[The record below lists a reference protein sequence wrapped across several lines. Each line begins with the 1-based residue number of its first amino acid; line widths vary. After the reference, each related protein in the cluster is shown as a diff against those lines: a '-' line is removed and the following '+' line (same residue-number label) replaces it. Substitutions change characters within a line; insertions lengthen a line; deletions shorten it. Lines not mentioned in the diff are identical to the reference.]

1 MKKLLLLSLFGVT
14 LSVSEA
20 QNGFTTYT
28 TSPAFTG
35 GIVLKESALVI
46 DNAGNKWIGFTD
58 VSGATPNVGLVK
70 HDGTTWTVYNTT
82 STPALPSTN
91 ISSLAKDNIGNIWIG
106 TKGAG
111 LVKFDGVN
119 FTTYNTSNGLPSN
132 TITCIETNGMQVYV
146 GTRFGLSRF
155 DGVNFTNYTVA
166 NGKVPSDTITSI
178 KAETAN
184 VIWLGGLNRL
194 VQFTINSSFTTSSYV
209 NKTISPVSGN
219 INCIYID
226 GSNTKWLG
234 TTTNGVLNYSGTSF
248 INVYSMYDIYGCNYY
263 PIAPIYDIAEGL
275 NNGIVYKTQSK
286 SFTTPTSWVTGIIEL
301 APNGKIYQY
310 LSSGFNTGD
319 FIEKNGTNLVIS
331 QIGSTSAFTSGTPKM
346 YCSFDKTN
354 YISSLDF
361 VNSNNFKSLD
371 INNIKAG
378 IANRSDMH
386 WDIGGSG
393 NALYQ
398 VPKGKGTS
406 SNFASALWIGG
417 FDNANQLHGGAQTYR
432 QSGVDFWPG
441 PLDTTT
447 ALTNT
452 TVATNYDKIWK
463 VSYTDINNYITNF
476 NAGNVQ
482 NGSYIP
488 TEDILTWPAKGTGNY
503 SRNLAPFVDNNHN
516 GIYDPLTGGDYP
528 KIKGDQALYFI
539 YNDNLGAH
547 GSSSCTPM
555 GIEVQAMAYA
565 YGCPNVVN
573 GKPELTYTT
582 FYDYKII
589 NRSATNYH
597 DVYVS
602 MWSDV
607 DLGFYNDDYIGSNV
621 EDNYGYAYNADN
633 YDENGSGLLGYGAYI
648 PAQGFAIVK
657 GPTAIVNDGIDNN
670 NDGIVD
676 EPNEDCKLNKFTYF
690 NNNIAGTTLGAT
702 DPITCFEY
710 RNYMTGFWRDSTA
723 FTCGGNAYGGTT
735 PTSWVYTGDVTTGV
749 STVTNS
755 SCGTTNWTEITAGN
769 FAGDRRLIMSSGP
782 FLLNAGQMQEVEY
795 AFVTSFDSSS
805 TTNANLLSVAK
816 LKTDVQK
823 VKNFYNLTNKP
834 NCFLTVGITELLKQ
848 NDFML
853 YPNPAKSV
861 LTIKSTLEGSATM
874 DYDVIDVLG
883 KTVIKNE
890 TTNLNFNINISDL
903 NSGIYFLRL
912 KINNSIVVKKFVKE

>member
-1 MKKLLLLSLFGVT
+1 MKKLLLLSLFAAT

-35 GIVLKESALVI
+35 GIILKESALLV

-58 VSGATPNVGLVK
+58 LAGSTPNVGLVK
-70 HDGTTWTVYNTT
+70 HNGTTWTIYNTS
-82 STPALPSTN
+82 STPALPTTN
-91 ISSLAKDNIGNIWIG
+91 ISALAKDNVGNIWIG
-106 TKGAG
+106 TKGFG
-111 LVKFDGVN
+111 LVKFDGTN
-119 FTTYNTSNGLPSN
+119 FTTYNTTNGLPSN
-132 TITCIETNGMQVYV
+132 TITCIETNGTQVYV
-146 GTRFGLSRF
+146 GTRSGLSRF

-209 NKTISPVSGN
+209 NKTILPATGN

-234 TTTNGVLNYSGTSF
+234 TTTVGVLMYNGTSF
-248 INVYSMYDIYGCNYY
+248 MNANSIYEIYGSKI
-263 PIAPIYDIAEGL
+263 PTAVYDIAQGL
-275 NNGIVYKTQSK
+275 NNGIALKMTTSSNV
-286 SFTTPTSWVTGIIEL
+286 SFGIIEL
-301 APNGKIYQY
+301 ATNAKVYQY
-310 LSSGFNTGD
+310 FSSGYNTGD
-319 FIEKNGTNLVIS
+319 FIEKYGTNLIIS
-331 QIGSTSAFTSGTPKM
+331 QNGTAYTSGTPKM
-346 YCSFDKTN
+346 YYSFDKTN
-354 YISSLDF
+354 YLLPLGV
-361 VNSNNFKSLD
+361 VNSDNFKSLD
-371 INNIKAG
+371 INKIKAG

-386 WDIGGSG
+386 WDLGGNG
-393 NALYQ
+393 NALYE
-398 VPKGKGTS
+398 VPKGSGKH

-417 FDNANQLHGGAQTYR
+417 LDNANQLHGGAQTYR

-463 VSYTDINNYITNF
+463 VSYTDINNYISNF

-503 SRNLAPFVDNNHN
+503 SRNLAPFVDNNNN

-565 YGCPNVVN
+565 YGCANAVS

-589 NRSATNYH
+589 NRTATNYH

-607 DLGFYNDDYIGSNV
+607 DLGFYNDDFIGSNV
-621 EDNYGYAYNADN
+621 ADNYGYAYNADN
-633 YDENGSGLLGYGAYI
+633 YDETSSGLIGYGAYM
-648 PAQGFAIVK
+648 PAQGFAVVK
-657 GPTAIVNDGIDNN
+657 GPTAIINDGIDNN

-690 NNNIAGTTLGAT
+690 NNNIGAT
-702 DPITCFEY
+702 PLGTVDPITCY
-710 RNYMTGFWRDSTA
+710 QIRNYMTGFWRDSTA
-723 FTCGGNAYGGTT
+723 FTCGGYAYGGTT
-735 PTSWVYTGDVTTGV
+735 PTSWAYTGDVNTGI
-749 STVTNS
+749 STAPNS
-755 SCGTTNWTEITAGN
+755 SCGATNWTEISAGN
-769 FAGDRRLIMSSGP
+769 LPNDRRLIVSSGP

-805 TTNANLLSVAK
+805 TSNSNLLSVAK

-874 DYDVIDVLG
+874 DYDIIDVLG
-883 KTVIKNE
+883 KTIIKNE

>member
-1 MKKLLLLSLFGVT
+1 MKKLLLLSLFGAT

-35 GIVLKESALVI
+35 GIVLKESALLV

-58 VSGATPNVGLVK
+58 INAANPNVGLAK
-70 HDGTTWTVYNTT
+70 HNGTAWTIYNTT
-82 STPALPSTN
+82 STPALPTTN
-91 ISSLAKDNIGNIWIG
+91 ISSLAKDNAGNIWIG
-106 TKGAG
+106 TKGFG
-111 LVKFDGVN
+111 LVKFDGTN

-132 TITCIETNGMQVYV
+132 TITCIETNGTQVYV
-146 GTRFGLSRF
+146 GTRYGLSRY

-178 KAETAN
+178 KAETGN

-194 VQFTINSSFTTSSYV
+194 VQFNINSSFSTSTYV

-219 INCIYID
+219 INCIYVD

-234 TTTNGVLNYSGTSF
+234 TTTVGLLSYNGTSF
-248 INVYSMYDIYGCNYY
+248 TNANSIYEIYGSKI
-263 PIAPIYDIAEGL
+263 PTAVYDIAQGL
-275 NNGIVYKTQSK
+275 NNGVALKM
-286 SFTTPTSWVTGIIEL
+286 TTSSNVSSGIIEL
-301 APNGKIYQY
+301 AANSKVYQY
-310 LSSGFNTGD
+310 FSSGYNTGD
-319 FIEKNGTNLVIS
+319 FIEKYGTNLIIS
-331 QIGSTSAFTSGTPKM
+331 QNGTAYTSGTPKM
-346 YCSFDKTN
+346 YHSFDKTN
-354 YISSLDF
+354 YLLPLGA

-371 INNIKAG
+371 INNVKAG

-386 WDIGGSG
+386 WDLGGLG
-393 NALYQ
+393 NALYE
-398 VPKGKGTS
+398 VPKGSGKH

-417 FDNANQLHGGAQTYR
+417 LDNINQLHGGAQTYR

-463 VSYTDINNYITNF
+463 VSYTDINNFITNF

-503 SRNLAPFVDNNHN
+503 SRNLAPFVDNNNN

-539 YNDNLGAH
+539 YNDNLAAH
-547 GSSSCTPM
+547 GSTSCTPM

-573 GKPELTYTT
+573 GKPELSYTT

-589 NRSATNYH
+589 NRTATNYH

-607 DLGFYNDDYIGSNV
+607 DLGFYNDDYIGSNIA
-621 EDNYGYAYNADN
+621 DNYGYAYNADN
-633 YDENGSGLLGYGAYI
+633 FDETSSGLIGYGAYI
-648 PAQGFAIVK
+648 PAQGFAVVK
-657 GPTAIVNDGIDNN
+657 GPTAILNDGIDNN
-670 NDGIVD
+670 NNGTVD
-676 EPNEDCKLNKFTYF
+676 EINEDCKLNKFTFF
-690 NNNIAGTTLGAT
+690 NNNIGSTPLGTT
-702 DPITCFEY
+702 DPQSCFEY

-735 PTSWVYTGDVTTGV
+735 PTNWAYTGDVNTGI
-749 STVTNS
+749 STATNS
-755 SCGTTNWTEITAGN
+755 SCGSINWTEISAGN
-769 FAGDRRLIMSSGP
+769 LPNDRRLIVSSGP

-795 AFVTSFDSSS
+795 AFVTSFDSTS

-834 NCFLTVGITELLKQ
+834 NCFLALGITELLKQ

-861 LTIKSTLEGSATM
+861 LTIKSTLEGSATL
-874 DYDVIDVLG
+874 DYDIIDVLG
-883 KTVIKNE
+883 KTIIKNE

-912 KINNSIVVKKFVKE
+912 KINNSIIVKKFVKE

>member
-1 MKKLLLLSLFGVT
+1 MKKLLLLSLFGIT

-28 TSPAFTG
+28 TNLTLS
-35 GIVLKESALVI
+35 GITPKESALLV

-58 VSGATPNVGLVK
+58 INTATPNVGLVK
-70 HDGTTWTVYNTT
+70 YNGTTWTLYNTS
-82 STPALPSTN
+82 STPALPSN
-91 ISSLAKDNIGNIWIG
+91 FISALAKDNAGNIWIG
-106 TKGAG
+106 TKAG
-111 LVKFDGVN
+111 LVKYDGVN
-119 FTTYNTSNGLPSN
+119 FTTYNTTNGLPSN
-132 TITCIETNGMQVYV
+132 TITCIETNGSQVYI

-194 VQFTINSSFTTSSYV
+194 VQFNINSSFTTSSYV
-209 NKTISPVSGN
+209 NKTVSPASGN

-234 TTTNGVLNYSGTSF
+234 TTTDGLLSYNGTSF
-248 INVYSMYDIYGCNYY
+248 ANANSIYEIYGSKI
-263 PIAPIYDIAEGL
+263 PTAVYDIAQGL
-275 NNGIVYKTQSK
+275 NNGIALKM
-286 SFTTPTSWVTGIIEL
+286 TTSGNVSSGIIEL
-301 APNGKIYQY
+301 TTNSKVYQY
-310 LSSGFNTGD
+310 FSSVPTFTMGD
-319 FIEKNGTNLVIS
+319 YLEKVGSNLIISQNGT
-331 QIGSTSAFTSGTPKM
+331 AYTSGTPKM
-346 YCSFDKTN
+346 YYSFDKTN
-354 YISSLDF
+354 YLSPLGA
-361 VNSNNFKSLD
+361 VNSNNFKTLD
-371 INNIKAG
+371 INNVKAG
-378 IANRSDMH
+378 ISNRSDMH

-393 NALYQ
+393 NAAYE
-398 VPKGKGTS
+398 VPKGSGKH

-417 FDNANQLHGGAQTYR
+417 LDNTSQLHGGAQTYR
-432 QSGVDFWPG
+432 QNGVDFWPG

-452 TVATNYDKIWK
+452 TVASNYDKIWK

-488 TEDILTWPAKGTGNY
+488 VEDLLTWPAKGTGNY
-503 SRNLAPFVDNNHN
+503 SRNLAPFVDNNNN

-539 YNDNLGAH
+539 YNDNLAAH

-582 FYDYKII
+582 FYNYKII

-602 MWSDV
+602 MFSDV
-607 DLGFYNDDYIGSNV
+607 DLGYYGDDYIGSNV
-621 EDNYGYAYNADN
+621 ADNYGYAYNADN
-633 YDENGSGLLGYGAYI
+633 FDETFTGNTGYGTYM

-657 GPTAIVNDGIDNN
+657 GPTANTTDGIDNN
-670 NDGIVD
+670 NDGIID
-676 EPNEDCKLNKFTYF
+676 EPNEDCKLNKFTYY
-690 NNNIAGTTLGAT
+690 NNNFPGVPLAT
-702 DPITCFEY
+702 ADPITCFEY

-723 FTCGGNAYGGTT
+723 FTCGGNAYGGNT
-735 PTSWVYTGDVTTGV
+735 PTNWAYTGDVNTGI
-749 STVTNS
+749 STATNS
-755 SCGTTNWTEITAGN
+755 SCGSSNWTEITAGN
-769 FAGDRRLIMSSGP
+769 VTEDRRLITSSGP

-795 AFVTSFDSSS
+795 AFVTSFDSTS

-861 LTIKSTLEGSATM
+861 LTIKSTLEGSASM

>member
-35 GIVLKESALVI
+35 SPILKESALLV

-58 VSGATPNVGLVK
+58 LNTSTPNVGLVK
-70 HDGTTWTVYNTT
+70 HNGTTWTVYNTS

-91 ISSLAKDNIGNIWIG
+91 ISSLAKDNVGNIWIG

-111 LVKFDGVN
+111 LVKYDGTN
-119 FTTYNTSNGLPSN
+119 FTTYNTTNGLPSN
-132 TITCIETNGMQVYV
+132 TITCIETNGTQVYV
-146 GTRFGLSRF
+146 GTRSGLSRF

-194 VQFTINSSFTTSSYV
+194 VQFNINSSFTISSYV
-209 NKTISPVSGN
+209 NKTISPTSGN

-234 TTTNGVLNYSGTSF
+234 TTTTGLLSYNGTSF
-248 INVYSMYDIYGCNYY
+248 TNANSIYEIYGSYI
-263 PIAPIYDIAEGL
+263 PTAVYDIAQGL
-275 NNGIVYKTQSK
+275 NNGVALKMATNGGYAS
-286 SFTTPTSWVTGIIEL
+286 VGIIEL
-301 APNGKIYQY
+301 AANAKVYQY
-310 LSSGFNTGD
+310 FSSGYNTGD
-319 FIEKNGTNLVIS
+319 FIEKYGANLIIS
-331 QIGSTSAFTSGTPKM
+331 QNGIAYTSGTPKM
-346 YCSFDKTN
+346 YHTFDKTN
-354 YISSLDF
+354 YLSPLGV
-361 VNSNNFKSLD
+361 VNSDNFKTLE

-398 VPKGKGTS
+398 VPKGKWTS

-463 VSYTDINNYITNF
+463 VSYTDINNYISNF

-488 TEDILTWPAKGTGNY
+488 SEDILTWPAKGTGNY
-503 SRNLAPFVDNNHN
+503 SRNLAPFVDNNNN

-565 YGCPNVVN
+565 YGCPNVVS

-589 NRSATNYH
+589 NRSSTNYH

-607 DLGFYNDDYIGSNV
+607 DLGYYGDDYIGSNV
-621 EDNYGYAYNADN
+621 ADNYGYTYNADN
-633 YDENGSGLLGYGAYI
+633 YDETAAGLIGYGTYM

-690 NNNIAGTTLGAT
+690 NNNMAGVPLSTA

-710 RNYMTGFWRDSTA
+710 RNYITGFWRDSTA

-735 PTSWVYTGDVTTGV
+735 PTSWAYTGDVNTGI
-749 STVTNS
+749 STATNS
-755 SCGTTNWTEITAGN
+755 SCGSTNWTEITAGN

-805 TTNANLLSVAK
+805 TTGVNLLSVAK

-834 NCFLTVGITELLKQ
+834 NCFLTLGITELLKQ